1 MFHDPS
7 SGSAPAAGAWTGLE
21 LGTAIPKPDASAG
34 GETCKM
40 DPAVTRH
47 SSSAER
53 CWKSD
58 KMWWSVFN
66 WRLKYDEN
74 EWKWMK
80 MNENEWKWMKMMEM
94 T

>member
-7 SGSAPAAGAWTGLE
+7 SASAPAAGAAGAWTGLE
-21 LGTAIPKPDASAG
+21 LGTATPKPDASAG

-40 DPAVTRH
+40 DPAVTRL

-58 KMWWSVFN
+58 KMW
-66 WRLKYDEN
+66 
-74 EWKWMK
+74 
-80 MNENEWKWMKMMEM
+80 
-94 T
+94 